1 MKMLTRR
8 SRPWQL
14 AAALGMI
21 VVMAAFATAAHS
33 AEPVPLSGQARS
45 VIEQF
50 LVTQTAGRPGK
61 VRISIDT
68 PRSGDLPHCDA
79 LEAFLPRGAQLRGR
93 VSVGVRCNASQAWTR
108 YVQAYIAVVGTYYV
122 AARQIEAGQAL
133 VPADTA
139 AREADITT
147 LPASIIVDST
157 QLGGMVALNRIASG
171 APIRREL
178 LRGISVVQQGQ
189 NTKVVT
195 QGPGFMVSTE
205 GKAMTDAA
213 VGALV
218 QVKIQGGQ
226 LISGI
231 VRPDG
236 IVERAN

>member
-1 MKMLTRR
+1 MLTRR

-33 AEPVPLSGQARS
+33 AEPVPLSGHARS

-50 LVTQTAGRPGK
+50 LVTQTAGLPGK
-61 VRISIDT
+61 VSISIDT
-68 PRSGDLPHCDA
+68 PRSGDLPPCDA
-79 LEAFLPRGAQLRGR
+79 LEAFLPPGARLRGR
-93 VSVGVRCNASQAWTR
+93 VSVGVRCNASQPWTR

-147 LPASIIVDST
+147 LPASIIMDST

-189 NTKVVT
+189 NTKVIT

-213 VGALV
+213 VGALI